1 MRALNRFFTRMHNF
15 LTSRRGG
22 ERLHEEMEQHLA
34 MQTDENIRAGMTPG
48 EAHRQAILKLGA
60 VEAIR
65 EQYYVEKNL
74 PAFENVLKDLRYA
87 LRVLRKSP
95 GFSIV
100 AIMILAL
107 GIGANLIVFLVVNG
121 VLLKP
126 LPFPNPRQLVRI
138 VRSYKDGETAHAY
151 TGTKALFFQRTNQAF
166 SSMAAYDYIPSHANL
181 AQGESVVPISVLR
194 VTSGLFRTLDMQP
207 IMGRDFSTAD
217 MFPKAAGVVV
227 LSDAL
232 WRRRFNSDP
241 GILGKGI
248 SLGNRNYSVIGVA
261 NPRFALDA
269 RSDAWIP
276 LPIAESSDDAG
287 NNYNLVGRMKPGVVE
302 AAATADLGRV

>member
-1 MRALNRFFTRMHNF
+1 MRALRRLFGRLRNSAAN
-15 LTSRRGG
+15 RRGD
-22 ERLHEEMEQHLA
+22 ERLREELLTHVAME
-34 MQTDENIRAGMTPG
+34 TEENMRAGMAPG
-48 EAHRQAILKLGA
+48 EAHRQAILRVGA

-65 EQYYVEKNL
+65 EQYHAEEGL
-74 PAFENVLKDLRYA
+74 PSFENLLNDLQYA

-207 IMGRDFSTAD
+207 IMGRDFSTA
-217 MFPKAAGVVV
+217 
-227 LSDAL
+227 
-232 WRRRFNSDP
+232 
-241 GILGKGI
+241 
-248 SLGNRNYSVIGVA
+248 
-261 NPRFALDA
+261 
-269 RSDAWIP
+269 
-276 LPIAESSDDAG
+276 
-287 NNYNLVGRMKPGVVE
+287 
-302 AAATADLGRV
+302 